1 VEILFE
7 NSLTKKPKVS
17 LVLLDW
23 SCRESF
29 HIFHYLKHQNVPRD
43 SYEIIWIEYYNRRS
57 PEIQTW
63 LDDCSRQS
71 IPPIL
76 DQWIV
81 MDMPKTL
88 YYHKHLMYNIGIALS
103 KGGIVTICDSDA
115 MVRPT
120 FIETII
126 KSFTEDS
133 NIALHMDEVRNND
146 QKLHPF
152 GYPSFDQVEGEG
164 AINFENGTT
173 LGLLDRKDPLH
184 TRNYGACLCARRED
198 LIAIGGS
205 DEHLDYLGHVC
216 GPYELTFRLKN
227 LGRREIWHPS
237 ELLYHTW
244 HPGQAGDG
252 NYVGPHD
259 GMHMSTTALE
269 TVKSGRIK
277 PLLENNAIRALRED
291 PSLNPKTL
299 IPQLIDPNCFE
310 RWTYEAMSESSSFY
324 VWENTKIIEALF
336 HFNIVRHMGRF
347 YGLPQALGAIDL
359 NKMEERDHPEILTG
373 SSSEEIKALI
383 EQNFLKYRR
392 KQWSAEP
399 EAKISFRSQVFY
411 QMRRIRES
419 LRPDLTNNDPAP
431 TLLDSHRGYNL
442 VKYGE
447 NLYGMPH
454 TLGKIDLS
462 AQDTTTLPEE
472 IVVALSKDAVKSLID
487 QLKNMPE
494 GKVIEEY
501 EGFNMIKR
509 GGLLYGVPQFLGP
522 IDLGL
527 EKSRNHPAILNA
539 NTKIELKKKIKEATR
554 LYSGTFRYPLLRI
567 LFGHTL
573 YTYLSRIKRSF
584 L

>member
-1 VEILFE
+1 MELLYE
-7 NSLTKKPKVS
+7 RHLSKKPKVS
-17 LVLLDW
+17 LILLDW

-29 HIFHYLKHQNVPRD
+29 HIFHYLNQQNVPRD
-43 SYEIIWIEYYNRRS
+43 SYEIIWIEYYNRRP
-57 PEIQTW
+57 PEIQTM
-63 LDDCSRQS
+63 LDDCERQS
-71 IPPIL
+71 KPPIL

-81 MDMPKTL
+81 MDMPEIL
-88 YYHKHLMYNIGIALS
+88 YYHKHLMYNIGIALAN
-103 KGGIVTICDSDA
+103 GEIVTICDSDA

-126 KSFTEDS
+126 KSFKDNS

-146 QKLHPF
+146 QKFHPF
-152 GYPSFDQVEGEG
+152 SYPSFEQVEGEG

-227 LGRREIWHPS
+227 FGRREIWHPS

-291 PSLNPKTL
+291 PTLNPKTL
-299 IPQLIDPNCFE
+299 IPQLIDPYCFE
-310 RWTYEAMSESSSFY
+310 EWTYKSMSESSSFY
-324 VWENTKIIEALF
+324 VWETTKVLETLF
-336 HFNIVRHMGRF
+336 HFNIVRHMGRY
-347 YGLPQALGAIDL
+347 YGLPQALGPVDL
-359 NKMEERDHPEILTG
+359 NKKEERDHPEILTG
-373 SSSEEIKALI
+373 SSREAIKSLI
-383 EQNFLKYRR
+383 EKNFLAYGKNSS
-392 KQWSAEP
+392 SAEP

-411 QMRRIRES
+411 QMRRFRDS
-419 LRPDLTNNDPAP
+419 LRPVFSNNDPAP
-431 TLLDSHRGYNL
+431 TLLGFHRGYNL
-442 VKYGE
+442 VKYEE
-447 NLYGMPH
+447 NLYGIPR
-454 TLGKIDLS
+454 TLGEIDLS
-462 AQDTTTLPEE
+462 EQDTTALPEE
-472 IVVALSKDAVKSLID
+472 IMVALSKDAVKSLID

-494 GKVIEEY
+494 GQVIEEY
-501 EGFNMIKR
+501 EGFNMIKW
-509 GGLLYGVPQFLGP
+509 GELLYGVPQFFGP
-522 IDLGL
+522 IDQGL

-539 NTKIELKKKIKEATR
+539 NTRKELKIKIKEAIR
-554 LYSGTFRYPLLRI
+554 PNYYAFRYPLLRE
-567 LFGHTL
+567 LMGHTL
-573 YTYLSRIKRSF
+573 YGFLSRIKRSF
-584 L
+584 Q